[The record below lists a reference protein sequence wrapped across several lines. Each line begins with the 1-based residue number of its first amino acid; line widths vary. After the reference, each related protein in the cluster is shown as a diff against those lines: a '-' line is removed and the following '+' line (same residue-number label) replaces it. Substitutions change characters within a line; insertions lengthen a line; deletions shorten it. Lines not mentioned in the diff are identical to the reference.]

1 MNDLVSIIVPVYNAD
16 RTFVDLIQCLFKQ
29 SYDEIEYVF
38 VDDGSTNECMAILSE
53 MIDRFPQR
61 KDYVRVIH
69 HGVNKGIASSRRTG
83 VQAAKGTYI
92 QFADSDDMLDYD
104 MVSYM
109 HKLICNYHADI
120 AVCGY
125 SREMMTH
132 TNEQL
137 SGVCLMEPYQC
148 MKDALFGGSN
158 ALLWNKM
165 IRRQLFLDNELYAP
179 EGMSIYEDLN
189 LIYKA
194 FFFAESVVICT
205 NKFYHWRVNLSSV
218 SHNYSKKVVSQAP
231 MLVTSINQMESFFDK
246 NRITDSELVEGM
258 IHYEKRVMI
267 DLALYGNLTFLE
279 NNRSIFHRVNLN
291 SILHSQGFIW
301 YANLIALSFKYR
313 LYPLLWLLRF
323 SRKLFV

>member
-16 RTFVDLIQCLFKQ
+16 RTFEDLIQCLFKQ
-29 SYDEIEYVF
+29 SYDEIEYIF
-38 VDDGSTNECMAILSE
+38 VDDGSTNGCMAILYE
-53 MIDRFPQR
+53 MIERFPQR
-61 KDYVRVIH
+61 KDYVRLIR

-83 VQAAKGTYI
+83 VKAAKGTYI

-109 HKLICNYHADI
+109 HELICDYHADI

-125 SREMMTH
+125 SREMVINTSDR
-132 TNEQL
+132 L
-137 SGVCLMEPYQC
+137 YGVRSMEPCQC
-148 MKDALFGGSN
+148 MKDALLGGSN

-179 EGMSIYEDLN
+179 EGLSNYEDLN
-189 LIYKA
+189 LIYKV
-194 FFFAESVVICT
+194 FFYAKSAVICA
-205 NKFYHWRVNLSSV
+205 NKFYHWRINLSSV
-218 SHNYSKKVVSQAP
+218 SHNYYKKVVSQAP
-231 MLVTSINQMESFFDK
+231 MLVTSINQMESFFDN
-246 NRITDSELVEGM
+246 NRITDSALVEGM

-267 DLALYGNLTFLE
+267 DLALYGNLPFLE
-279 NNRSIFHRVNLN
+279 KNRSLFQRVNLN

-323 SRKLFV
+323 SRKQFV